1 MKKMNAILPLGA
13 MACWLMLTVP
23 GSLHA
28 QTPTPTQDAGQQGEF
43 DGDYTDTGAAA
54 VDSAGGTDVNESAE
68 ANVSTTTTETAEA
81 AGEKVSSTDTTR
93 MHNQQADASGT
104 TS

>member
-1 MKKMNAILPLGA
+1 
-13 MACWLMLTVP
+13 MLSIP

-43 DGDYTDTGAAA
+43 DGNNTDTGAAA
-54 VDSAGGTDVNESAE
+54 VDSADGTDVNETAE
-68 ANVSTTTTETAEA
+68 ADSSTTTTEIADGTRK
-81 AGEKVSSTDTTR
+81 KVSSTDTDR
-93 MHNQQADASGT
+93 VQDQQADASGT